1 MNLVEIRPG
10 IYHDSVSLMRV
21 SQALTGRPG
30 VELAIVAMATALN
43 VELAVDAGFDVPA
56 ATAGD
61 LLVAIRAAT
70 DADLHD
76 AAADLERQLSAR
88 TETRGREE
96 ALPRTIRAATRLA
109 DPSAVVLVSVPGEH
123 AFTEAMEAVDGG
135 HSVMIFSD
143 NVPVAR
149 EVTLKDL
156 ARERGVLVMGPDCGT
171 AIVGGAGLG
180 FANVV
185 RPGKV
190 GVVAASGTGAQQL
203 TALLDLAGVGVSHVL
218 GVGGRD
224 LGAEVGGRSTLQALD
239 ALNADPA
246 TELIVVVSKPPN
258 PEVAARLGGAIA
270 RSPKPV
276 ITALLGEGRPD
287 LTTAAESVLRA
298 VGAAIPVWPNWP
310 GNTQP
315 GGGPLRGL
323 YSGGTLCTE
332 ARLIAG
338 TGEFTDFG
346 DDEYTVG
353 RAHPMID
360 PALRLEALDAVTEG
374 VVLLDVV
381 LGHGSDPDPAGSL
394 SASIAAAKSRGVSV
408 VVALVG
414 TEGDPQ
420 NLQAQAARLFESG
433 AEVYTSNAQ
442 AARRAATLAGARP
455 TEPGPAIPPEASTG
469 ETRTGTGE
477 HDATAPGAAASGHV
491 EPRSAA
497 SGAVGPGG
505 RAETSGE
512 ASASQGGWVGRP
524 LAMLSAEPSVISVGA
539 SILAEAL
546 DQQAVAHT
554 PVDWR
559 PPVTGVAADLA
570 AVMADP
576 RRKAANEK
584 AVARLLGARPHL
596 VGVKRAG
603 DVLDLPK
610 GTFFHAGPPI
620 EWERASGPM
629 RGALIGGMLF
639 EGLAAD
645 AEEAERKLAGG
656 EVKLDS
662 CHHHRTVG
670 PMAGVVSPSMWMLE
684 VHDAENGGTAFC
696 SLNEGLGKVLRY
708 GAYGPEVIERLRW
721 MGDVLG
727 PALAEVMKVV
737 GPLDLRNLI
746 AQALQMGDEL
756 HNRNRAA
763 TSLMVRELAPAIVDA
778 VPNQAA
784 EVLRFVNGNDH
795 FFLNAGMAAAK
806 VSADAARG
814 VEGSSMV
821 VAMARNGTDFGIQVS
836 GLGDRWFTG
845 PAGVPDGLY
854 LGAYGPADANPDIG
868 DSTITETVGLGG
880 FSMAA
885 APAIVRFVGGDVADA
900 VAATTAMYEITL
912 AEHPI
917 YQIPGLG
924 FRGTP
929 AGIDVTLVTRTS
941 VLPVVNTGIAG
952 RVAGTGQVG
961 AGLVSP
967 PMEAFTAALA
977 ALARV

>member
-10 IYHDSVSLMRV
+10 VYHDSVSLMRV

-43 VELAVDAGFDVPA
+43 VELARDAGFDVPE
-56 ATAGD
+56 ATPGD
-61 LLVAIRAAT
+61 LLVAIRAT
-70 DADLHD
+70 SDGDLGE
-76 AAADLERQLSAR
+76 AAADLEKQLTTRA
-88 TETRGREE
+88 ETSRRDE

-109 DPSAVVLVSVPGEH
+109 DPSAIVLVSVPGEH
-123 AFTEAMEAVDGG
+123 AFTEAMEAVDSG

-143 NVPVAR
+143 NVPVER
-149 EVTLKDL
+149 EVALKDL

-185 RPGKV
+185 RPGRV

-203 TALLDLAGVGVSHVL
+203 TSLLDLAGVGVSHVL

-224 LGAEVGGRSTLQALD
+224 LSAAVGGRSTLQALD

-246 TELIVVVSKPPN
+246 TDLIVVISKPPN
-258 PEVAARLGGAIA
+258 PDVAARLAEAIA
-270 RSPKPV
+270 ESPKPV
-276 ITALLGEGRPD
+276 ITALLGEGQPD

-298 VGAAIPVWPNWP
+298 VGAEIPTWPSWP

-315 GGGPLRGL
+315 GTGPLRGL

-338 TGEFTDFG
+338 TGDFTDFG

-374 VVLLDVV
+374 VALLDVV

-394 SASIAAAKSRGVSV
+394 SSAIAAAKSRGVAV

-420 NLQAQAARLFESG
+420 HLQTQATHLFESG
-433 AEVYTSNAQ
+433 AEIYTSNAQ
-442 AARRAATLAGARP
+442 AARRAATLAGLVVS
-455 TEPGPAIPPEASTG
+455 PPDDSPVNLSHG
-469 ETRTGTGE
+469 
-477 HDATAPGAAASGHV
+477 
-491 EPRSAA
+491 
-497 SGAVGPGG
+497 
-505 RAETSGE
+505 
-512 ASASQGGWVGRP
+512 SASEGGRP
-524 LAMLSAEPSVISVGA
+524 LAMLTSEPSVISVGA

-559 PPVTGVAADLA
+559 PPVQGVAADLA

-584 AVARLLGARPHL
+584 AVGRLLSARPHL

-645 AEEAERKLAGG
+645 AEEAERKLAAG

-684 VHDAENGGTAFC
+684 VHDAENGGTAYC

-708 GAYGPEVIERLRW
+708 GAYGPEVIERLQW

-727 PALAEVMKVV
+727 PALAEVMKVT

-784 EVLRFVNGNDH
+784 EVLRFINGNDH
-795 FFLNAGMAAAK
+795 FFLNAGMAAGK
-806 VSADAARG
+806 VAADAARD
-814 VEGSSMV
+814 VPGSSMV

-854 LGAYGPADANPDIG
+854 LGAYGPDDANPDIG

-885 APAIVRFVGGDVADA
+885 APAIVRFVGGDVSDA
-900 VAATTAMYEITL
+900 IAATTAMYEITL
-912 AEHPI
+912 AEHPV

-929 AGIDVTLVTRTS
+929 AGIDVTLVSRTS

-952 RVAGTGQVG
+952 RLAGTGQVG

-967 PMEAFTAALA
+967 PMGAFTAALA